1 MFQHAFLS
9 FFVFFHPAIASNT
22 AATSNT
28 TVNVQSQNNRGFLRS
43 PTVTQAPFTTTETDD
58 KVIVLTQ
65 PIPDTNSPTLTAQ
78 APTNSENSIWS
89 NSTFFWS
96 LMLLFPCICC
106 SCLTLRCLMKK
117 CGYGR
122 RPRVANVPDAFR
134 IKFEG
139 GKPSFYDGYSGKESD
154 SKSGQTE
161 WTDRPRKGSKHR
173 AWDDTQSE
181 KTRRYTSADEHTERE
196 RSSKRRSESAH
207 TATEESERPQ
217 FERRRSEPSLPT
229 AVPFEPTDRPL
240 LFTSSLFAE
249 LIRRRGSDDVAAR
262 KRYFKEQCLRWHPD
276 KNVGNEENATKMFQL
291 LQDKKK
297 WFLDPDA

>member
-1 MFQHAFLS
+1 M
-9 FFVFFHPAIASNT
+9 
-22 AATSNT
+22 
-28 TVNVQSQNNRGFLRS
+28 GS
-43 PTVTQAPFTTTETDD
+43 PIVTQAPLTTTETDD

-78 APTNSENSIWS
+78 SPSNSESIWS

-106 SCLTLRCLMKK
+106 SCLALRCLMKK

-139 GKPSFYDGYSGKESD
+139 GKPSFDDGKFSD
-154 SKSGQTE
+154 SKSGRAWKKGFE
-161 WTDRPRKGSKHR
+161 WTDGPRKGSKHR
-173 AWDDTQSE
+173 AWDDSTQSE
-181 KTRRYTSADEHTERE
+181 KPRRYSSADEHTERE

-207 TATEESERPQ
+207 TAPEESERPQ

-229 AVPFEPTDRPL
+229 SAPFDPTDRPL